1 MLTLLWRDLQYRKW
15 RVISTVLLIG
25 IVMTLLFLMTG
36 LVGQFNREP
45 FLASERAG
53 DDRVWLVPAGS
64 SGPFTSGETLL
75 SSVFDQVHGVEQVLI
90 GRAAID
96 GNPVMLVGHGYEG
109 FSEPELTA
117 GRHPTTA
124 GELVVDAVL
133 ELEVGDAVLVSNQP
147 ATVVGTT
154 HDATVLAGL
163 PLVFGSLGFAQT
175 ALAAGQPVVN
185 AGLVREAPA
194 SIPAELRLMSG
205 EDVGEDARLL
215 LENALGSITL
225 VQALLWLIASVVVA
239 AVVYITALEKTR
251 DVSVLKAVGGRNRAI
266 AATLLGQALVM
277 TLLGVALAAVL
288 QIFVRPLF
296 PLAVSIPASAWW
308 KIPLAS
314 AVVALAAGAAGVWRI
329 SKTHPS
335 EAFG

>member
-15 RVISTVLLIG
+15 RVLSTVLLIG

-45 FLASERAG
+45 FLASQRAG

-64 SGPFTSGETLL
+64 SGPFTSGEIL
-75 SSVFDQVHGVEQVLI
+75 SAAVFEQVPGVEPVLV
-90 GRAAID
+90 GRAAIE
-96 GNPVMLVGHGYEG
+96 GNPVMLVGRGYDG
-109 FSEPELTA
+109 FEEPKLTG
-117 GRHPTTA
+117 GRHPTAA
-124 GELVVDAVL
+124 GELVVDTVT
-133 ELEVGDAVLVSNQP
+133 ELAVGDEVLVSNQP
-147 ATVVGTT
+147 AVVVGTT

-163 PLVFGSLGFAQT
+163 PLVFGSLDFAQT

-185 AGLVREAPA
+185 AGLLAEAPA
-194 SIPAELRLMSG
+194 VVPSELRLMTG

-215 LENALGSITL
+215 LENAVGSITL

-288 QIFVRPLF
+288 QNFVRPFF

-308 KIPLAS
+308 KIPIAS
-314 AVVALAAGAAGVWRI
+314 ALVALAAGAAGVWRI